1 MRSGYFK
8 FSIVSILTG
17 VILTS
22 GVCLSKNNKIVLINL
37 DQNWDKAHF
46 SYYKSTSNVPI
57 TYSDMLK
64 WHMIDKNSYIL
75 EIETDEPLLF
85 NFSRN
90 WENLMVYAFPGDT
103 VSFKT
108 SYVVPYELNGNR
120 SHDEL
125 MFFSFLNAF
134 GLGFSNHNNIR
145 LEVTS
150 IKELDGFSK
159 QAWDR
164 YIKRIRF
171 LESFEKMI
179 KLSVKGKSTLKNA
192 IFYKYVS
199 EMFTPYF
206 STALEDKSAIPI
218 AYKAKLKSFAN
229 ELKKDTLL
237 YLMEYRSFV
246 FDYACFSF
254 AHEGSQ
260 SNDLASKS
268 SFYIRNFSGKLRD
281 FLLNNEIKGNFIRNI
296 PMSFDEIKA
305 ATDSIQS
312 KVLKDSILSI
322 YERMKK
328 KLSLAVLQTPIE
340 TQNGDKITLEDLLS
354 LQSQKTLYLDFW
366 ATWCGPCLLE
376 MPNSQKLANE
386 FIPREVEFIYLSVD
400 TDKDKWN
407 KKLATLPKGK
417 NVHHYLI
424 SPESDLAK
432 EFEIPPIP
440 RYMLIGKDGRLI
452 SNDAPRPQSKEARE
466 LILESLIKK

>member
-1 MRSGYFK
+1 MSSGCFK

-17 VILTS
+17 IILTS
-22 GVCLSKNNKIVLINL
+22 GVGLSKNNKIVLINL

-64 WHMIDKNSYIL
+64 WHMINKNKYLL

-134 GLGFSNHNNIR
+134 GLGFSNHNNIK
-145 LEVTS
+145 LEVNS
-150 IKELDGFSK
+150 IKELEGFSK
-159 QAWDR
+159 QTWDR
-164 YIKRIRF
+164 YIKRISF
-171 LESFEKMI
+171 LESFEKMN
-179 KLSVKGKSTLKNA
+179 KLSAKGKNTIKNA

-199 EMFTPYF
+199 EMFTPYYAK
-206 STALEDKSAIPI
+206 ALEDKSAIPI

-229 ELKKDTLL
+229 ELKKDTLF

-246 FDYACFSF
+246 FDYAYFSF
-254 AHEGSQ
+254 FNEGGQ
-260 SNDLASKS
+260 SNDLVTKS
-268 SFYIRNFSGKLRD
+268 SFYIKNFSGKSRD
-281 FLLNNEIKGNFIRNI
+281 FLLNNEIRGNFIRNI

-322 YERMKK
+322 YERMKQ

-340 TQNGDKITLEDLLS
+340 TQNGDKITLDDLLS
-354 LQSQKTLYLDFW
+354 LQSQKILYLDFW

-386 FIPREVEFIYLSVD
+386 FITSEVEFIYLSVD
-400 TDKDKWN
+400 TDKDKW
-407 KKLATLPKGK
+407 KKKWPTLHKGK
-417 NVHHYLI
+417 NVHYYLV
-424 SPESDLAK
+424 SPESSLAK
-432 EFEIPPIP
+432 EMEIPPIP
-440 RYMLIGKDGRLI
+440 RYMLIGKDKKLI
-452 SNDAPRPQSKEARE
+452 TTNAPRPQSKEVRE
-466 LILESLIKK
+466 LIYESLKEK